1 LALALAEEPLEGFQ
15 TGVEDEEGKA
25 VFWLAKVG

>member
-1 LALALAEEPLEGFQ
+1 VELAEGPLEGFG